1 MRSGSGSWSWIGSA
15 REPGP
20 EGGQVTRGPLLH
32 GEMMRLRPIE
42 GRDAERLWEAVQDPE
57 GTRLTGTT
65 AVFTREQINEWAST
79 VSDRPGRYDW
89 AICPAAVRD
98 GKPVSDDMIGEIVLN
113 DLDED
118 VRSANLRLQL
128 LPNYRGRGYG
138 REAIEE
144 VLRFAFDGVDSD
156 HGPGLHRVSLDVL
169 SINPRAQALYE
180 SLGFREEGRLRDV
193 YRDGDTWADAIVM
206 SILED
211 EYRAMSRP

>member
-1 MRSGSGSWSWIGSA
+1 M
-15 REPGP
+15 
-20 EGGQVTRGPLLH
+20 TRGPLLR

-65 AVFTREQINEWAST
+65 ATFTREQINEWAST

-89 AICPAAVRD
+89 AICPAAMRD

-138 REAIEE
+138 REAIQE
-144 VLRFAFDGVDSD
+144 VLRFAFDGVD
-156 HGPGLHRVSLDVL
+156 GEPGLGLLRVSLDVL

-180 SLGFREEGRLRDV
+180 SLGFREEGRLRDI
-193 YRDGDTWADAIVM
+193 YRDGDTWADAVVM

-211 EYRAMSRP
+211 EYRAMSRS

>member
-1 MRSGSGSWSWIGSA
+1 M
-15 REPGP
+15 
-20 EGGQVTRGPLLH
+20 TRGPLLH

-42 GRDAERLWEAVQDPE
+42 VRDSERLWEAVQDPE

-65 AVFTREQINEWAST
+65 AVFTREQIDEWART
-79 VSDRPGRYDW
+79 VSDRPGRFDW
-89 AICPAAVRD
+89 AICPAAERD
-98 GKPVSDDMIGEIVLN
+98 GKPVSDELIGEIVLN

-138 REAIEE
+138 REAIAE
-144 VLRFAFDGVDSD
+144 VLRFAFEGVDGEP
-156 HGPGLHRVSLDVL
+156 GPGLHRVSLDVL

-180 SLGFREEGRLRDV
+180 SLGFRPEGRLRDI

-211 EYRAMSRP
+211 EYRALQD

>member
-1 MRSGSGSWSWIGSA
+1 M
-15 REPGP
+15 
-20 EGGQVTRGPLLH
+20 TRGPLLR

-65 AVFTREQINEWAST
+65 ATFTRDQINEWAST

-89 AICPAAVRD
+89 AICPAAERD
-98 GKPVSDDMIGEIVLN
+98 GKPVSDEMIGEIVLN

-138 REAIEE
+138 REAIQE
-144 VLRFAFDGVDSD
+144 VLRFAFDGVDGES
-156 HGPGLHRVSLDVL
+156 GPRLHRVSLDVL

-180 SLGFREEGRLRDV
+180 SLGFREEGRLRDI
-193 YRDGDTWADAIVM
+193 YRDGDTWADAVVM

-211 EYRAMSRP
+211 EYRALQG

>member
-1 MRSGSGSWSWIGSA
+1 M
-15 REPGP
+15 
-20 EGGQVTRGPLLH
+20 TRGPLLH
-32 GEMMRLRPIE
+32 GDMTRLRPIE
-42 GRDAERLWEAVQDPE
+42 ARDSERLWEAVQDPE

-65 AVFTREQINEWAST
+65 AVFTRDQIDEWART

-98 GKPVSDDMIGEIVLN
+98 GKPISDDMIGEIVLN
-113 DLDED
+113 DLDEA
-118 VRSANLRLQL
+118 VGSANLRLQL

-138 REAIEE
+138 REAIDE
-144 VLRFAFDGVDSD
+144 VLRFAFEGVEGDP
-156 HGPGLHRVSLDVL
+156 GPHLHRVSLDVL

-180 SLGFREEGRLRDV
+180 SLGFRQEGRLRDV

-211 EYRAMSRP
+211 EYRALRD

>member
-1 MRSGSGSWSWIGSA
+1 M
-15 REPGP
+15 
-20 EGGQVTRGPLLH
+20 TRGPLLR

-65 AVFTREQINEWAST
+65 ATFTREQINEWAST

-89 AICPAAVRD
+89 AICPAAMRD

-138 REAIEE
+138 REAIQE
-144 VLRFAFDGVDSD
+144 VLRFAFDGVDGEP
-156 HGPGLHRVSLDVL
+156 GPRLHRVSLDVL

-180 SLGFREEGRLRDV
+180 SLGFREEGRLRDI
-193 YRDGDTWADAIVM
+193 YRDGDTWADAVVM

-211 EYRAMSRP
+211 EYRAMSRS

>member
-1 MRSGSGSWSWIGSA
+1 M
-15 REPGP
+15 
-20 EGGQVTRGPLLH
+20 TRGPLLR

-65 AVFTREQINEWAST
+65 ATFTREQINEWAST

-89 AICPAAVRD
+89 AICPAAMRD

-138 REAIEE
+138 REAIQE
-144 VLRFAFDGVDSD
+144 VLRFAFDGIDGEP
-156 HGPGLHRVSLDVL
+156 GPRLHRVSLDVL

-180 SLGFREEGRLRDV
+180 SLGFREEGRLRDI
-193 YRDGDTWADAIVM
+193 YRDGDTWADAVVM

-211 EYRAMSRP
+211 EYRAMSGS